1 MKHYRKFLESL
12 EDMSNREMIKAC
24 EAAGLQKIGNGS
36 CRVVFAIN
44 DKLVIKIALGH
55 AGVEQNENEIRVWH
69 MLDYDFAGWK
79 KYFAK
84 IHVGLCHYKDYFI
97 VMERLETQFTGR
109 RKYANDLFAVRF
121 RNNLTKAQR
130 KAYLHYK
137 AVEVLDYHLN
147 YVNATDMHIRN
158 LGMSANGCVKMLD
171 FGLSKR
177 TIFQHYGLSDRR
189 RVKRELLR

>member
-12 EDMSNREMIKAC
+12 ENMSNREMIKAC

-44 DKLVIKIALGH
+44 DKLVIKIALGN

-84 IHVGLCHYKDYFI
+84 IYVNLCHYKDYFI

-109 RKYANDLFAVRF
+109 RKYANDLFTVRF
-121 RNNLTKAQR
+121 KNNLSKAQR
-130 KAYLHYK
+130 RPYLHYK

-147 YVNATDMHIRN
+147 FNNSVDMHIRN
-158 LGMSANGCVKMLD
+158 LGKSANGCIKLLD
-171 FGLSKR
+171 FGLSRR
-177 TIFQHYGLSDRR
+177 TINRHYGMSDRR

>member
-12 EDMSNREMIKAC
+12 EDMSNRDMIKAC
-24 EAAGLQKIGNGS
+24 EAAGLQKIGSGS

-69 MLDYDFAGWK
+69 MLDYDFNGYK

-84 IHVGLCHYKDYFI
+84 IHVDLCHYKDFFI

-109 RKYANDLFAVRF
+109 RKYASDLFTVRF
-121 RNNLTKAQR
+121 NNNISKAQR
-130 KAYLHYK
+130 RPYLHYQ
-137 AVEVLDYHLN
+137 AVSVLDYHLN

-158 LGMSANGCVKMLD
+158 LGLSANGCVKMLD

-177 TIFQHYGLSDRR
+177 TIYQHYGLSDRR
-189 RVKRELLR
+189 RVKRELLK

>member
-12 EDMSNREMIKAC
+12 EDMTNRQMIKAC
-24 EAAGLQKIGNGS
+24 EEAGLQKIGSGS

-44 DKLVIKIALGH
+44 DKLVLKIALGH

-69 MLDYDFAGWK
+69 MLDYDFAGYK

-84 IHVGLCHYKDYFI
+84 IYVDLCHYKDYFI

-109 RKYANDLFAVRF
+109 RKYASDLFTVRIK
-121 RNNLTKAQR
+121 NKLKPQQR
-130 KAYLHYK
+130 RAYLHYN
-137 AVEVLDYHLN
+137 AVSVLDYHLN
-147 YVNATDMHIRN
+147 YINANDMHIRN
-158 LGMSANGCVKMLD
+158 LGMSANGCIKMLD

-177 TIFQHYGLSDRR
+177 TIYRHYGLSDRR